1 MKINLFIIVLCFFI
15 ISCSSVP
22 NKDHQQQKIVEEKTT
37 FLESSKTKGI
47 LESLASD
54 LRKPASQI
62 MNENEEAQIINK
74 DMIIYGKGGVLGSG
88 QFYGYNWSLRNGI
101 VTQVSYIAEYN
112 ENLYRAEQE
121 LSIQK
126 YGKGIDLNGNGRVWN
141 TYEDGG
147 AGLMLVNGKPSAIIF
162 SASTDFISLY

>member
-1 MKINLFIIVLCFFI
+1 MERNLFIIVLCFFI

-22 NKDHQQQKIVEEKTT
+22 NKDHQQQKIVEETTT

-47 LESLASD
+47 LESLTSD
-54 LRKPASQI
+54 LRKLASQI

-74 DMIIYGKGGVLGSG
+74 DMII
-88 QFYGYNWSLRNGI
+88 
-101 VTQVSYIAEYN
+101 
-112 ENLYRAEQE
+112 
-121 LSIQK
+121 

-147 AGLMLVNGKPSAIIF
+147 AGLMLVTGKPSAIIF